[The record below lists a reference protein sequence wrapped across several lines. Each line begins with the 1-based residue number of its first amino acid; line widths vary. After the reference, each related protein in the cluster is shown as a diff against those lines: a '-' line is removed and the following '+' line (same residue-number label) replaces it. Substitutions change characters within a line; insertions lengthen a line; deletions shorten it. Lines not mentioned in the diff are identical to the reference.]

1 MAGKVRLIKIA
12 SEINIGRDTIV
23 EFLNNKGHSI
33 ENKPTAF
40 LTPEMLDL
48 VYDKFKKE
56 LKLAEK
62 QREKVEKMK
71 QARQSASDSKSKTVA
86 KPKEETVKP
95 DEVEA
100 PEPVVIQKA
109 KKKPVKKPAAM
120 SLIEEISETD
130 ELPKAKKRKDSKKDD
145 LIVEDKPKEQSSQ
158 KDEKTAL
165 VPKPKDTEKLVSS
178 EKKTQKDTKER
189 TGERKKEDVKSPQKK
204 AGEHRAKRKKKRKA
218 LAEVKLGADG
228 GTGRKKPG
236 LTIVGKIDL
245 DKKVKK
251 RVKKDTKDTKDSK
264 DSKDTKSPYTSS
276 TSTDK
281 KDKFKRK
288 NKGLKGKKIE
298 IGSEKA
304 EKRKRRRKKPI
315 REQIKE
321 EDVLR
326 TMRQTLAGMEDSVAS
341 GRKTKLKQKKKEQRQ
356 EKERKKV
363 EEQQIED
370 KILKLTEFVTT
381 ADLAEMMGV
390 GANDIILKCLDLG
403 LMVSINQRLDKDTIT
418 IIASDYG
425 LDVEFVDEKAMQII
439 EFEDDDPP
447 ELLKPRSP
455 IVTIMGHVDHGKT
468 SLLDFIRKSNVVA
481 GEKGSITQHI
491 GAYQVELEN
500 GKFIT
505 FLDTPGH
512 EAFTAMRARG
522 ALVTDIV
529 VLVVAADDAVM
540 PQTIEAVS
548 HAQAANV
555 PIIVAINKIDKVDS
569 NPERIKQQLADLNV
583 LVEEWG
589 GKNQSVEIS
598 AKKGINIDQLLEKI
612 LLETEMLDLK
622 ANPDRNSGGT
632 IVEADMAKGFGAV
645 ATLIV
650 QNGTLSIGD
659 SFVAGVQWGKVRRM
673 LDERGKDV
681 KKAGPSMPV
690 RVIGFNGLPEAG
702 DIFNVVETES
712 KAKQV
717 ATDRNVLKRQQEFK
731 KSKIITLDQLSKQ
744 IHDGEINTLN
754 IIIKADVVGSVEALS
769 DSILKLST
777 GEVKVDIIHKGVGNI
792 NESDVML
799 AIASGAVILGFHVS
813 MSGAARKMGD
823 VNSVDI
829 RLYEIIY
836 DCIEEVRLSLEG
848 LLTPDLKE
856 DITAEVEVRKVYKI
870 SRLGSIAGCY
880 VLNGKIS
887 RNDKVRLLRD
897 GLPVFTGTLDSLK
910 RNKDDVKEV
919 DTGYECGI
927 MLHNF
932 NDVQVGD
939 IIEAYKIVEIKRRL
953 S

>member
-1 MAGKVRLIKIA
+1 
-12 SEINIGRDTIV
+12 
-23 EFLNNKGHSI
+23 
-33 ENKPTAF
+33 
-40 LTPEMLDL
+40 MLEV

-71 QARQSASDSKSKTVA
+71 QARQSASEAKAKTAA
-86 KPKEETVKP
+86 KPKEETITE
-95 DEVEA
+95 EVEV
-100 PEPVVIQKA
+100 PEPVVVKKA
-109 KKKPVKKPAAM
+109 KKKTAKKPAVT
-120 SLIEEISETD
+120 SLIEEISETE
-130 ELPKAKKRKDSKKDD
+130 ELDKARKRKEAKKVADKVEEKVEKTEEKDDSVKIKKETEPVKKDKK
-145 LIVEDKPKEQSSQ
+145 EQKSGKTTEPKEIKEEAKKDKQ
-158 KDEKTAL
+158 KSAEQKT
-165 VPKPKDTEKLVSS
+165 
-178 EKKTQKDTKER
+178 
-189 TGERKKEDVKSPQKK
+189 
-204 AGEHRAKRKKKRKA
+204 KRKKKRKTI
-218 LAEVKLGADG
+218 AEVKLGADG

-245 DKKVKK
+245 EKKEKKKVHKK
-251 RVKKDTKDTKDSK
+251 TVKEE
-264 DSKDTKSPYTSS
+264 PYVSGGT
-276 TSTDK
+276 TEQ
-281 KDKFKRK
+281 KDKYKRK

-298 IGSEKA
+298 IGA
-304 EKRKRRRKKPI
+304 EKPDRKKRKRKKPI

-321 EDVLR
+321 EDVIR
-326 TMRQTLAGMEDSVAS
+326 SMRETLAGMEDSVAS
-341 GRKTKLKQKKKEQRQ
+341 GRKTKLKQKKKEQRE

-439 EFEDDDPP
+439 EFDDEDPP

-491 GAYQVELEN
+491 GAYQVELES
-500 GKFIT
+500 GKTIT

-540 PQTIEAVS
+540 PQTIEAIS

-598 AKKGINIDQLLEKI
+598 AKKGINIDILLEKI
-612 LLETEMLDLK
+612 LLETEMQDLK
-622 ANPDRNSGGT
+622 ANPDRSARGT

-650 QNGTLSIGD
+650 QNGTLRIGD

-673 LDERGKDV
+673 LDERSKDL

-702 DIFNVVETES
+702 DIYNVVESES
-712 KAKQV
+712 KAKQI
-717 ATDRNVLKRQQEFK
+717 ATDRNILKRQQEFK
-731 KSKIITLDQLSKQ
+731 KSKIVTLDQLSKQ

-754 IIIKADVVGSVEALS
+754 LIIKADVVGSVEALS
-769 DSILKLST
+769 DSLLKLST
-777 GEVKVDIIHKGVGNI
+777 DEVKVDIIHKGVGNI

-813 MSGAARKMGD
+813 MSSAARKMAD

-856 DITAEVEVRKVYKI
+856 NITAEVEVRKVYKI

-932 NDVQVGD
+932 NDVKVGD
-939 IIEAYKIVEIKRRL
+939 IIEAYKIVEVKRRL